1 MFIYET
7 IIIGAGAAGLFAS
20 CFAEKKTLVLEK
32 QSTPGKKLLIAGS
45 GRCNI
50 TNSGEI
56 RDFLPN
62 YYEAARFLRNALFTF
77 TNDDL
82 IDFFENQGLDTLTDK
97 NGKIF
102 PASERSADVLK
113 VLLNKAKENKVE
125 FRFGQVLTRVIKKGD
140 FFEVNTS
147 GDTLF
152 GKNLLIATGGI
163 TYPSTGST
171 GDGYQFAS
179 ALGHTVIP
187 PRPALTP
194 VFADHFPFSENAGI
208 SMNGCTIFHYRN
220 NKKIEAFEGDIS
232 FTHKGLSG
240 PGIIDNSRYFETGD
254 ELRLNLSGISAE
266 IMNKLIIEQ
275 YRSDGNILLSTFL
288 HKTGIQKNLIRSIF
302 KVLNINESTT
312 ISNLSRENR
321 NKVVSYCS
329 EFPVKIDR
337 LGGLNQAMVTRGGVS
352 LKEIDD
358 HTMQSKLVTGLY
370 FAGEVM
376 DFDAKTGGY
385 NLQAAFSTAYS
396 AMKSINSVRNQ

>member
-7 IIIGAGAAGLFAS
+7 IIIGGGAAGLFAS

-50 TNSGEI
+50 TNSGDI
-56 RDFLPN
+56 REFLPN
-62 YYEAARFLRNALFTF
+62 YYESARFLRQALFSF

-82 IDFFENQGLDTLTDK
+82 IDFFEKQGLKTITDK

-102 PASERSADVLK
+102 PASERSGDVLK
-113 VLLNKAKENKVE
+113 VLMNKAYENKVE
-125 FRFGQVLTRVIKKGD
+125 FRFGQALHRVIKKED
-140 FFEVNTS
+140 FFEVSTP
-147 GDTLF
+147 GDPLF
-152 GKNLLIATGGI
+152 SKNLLIATGGI

-171 GDGYQFAS
+171 GDGYQLAA

-194 VFADHFPFSENAGI
+194 IFADHFPFSENAGI

-220 NKKIEAFEGDIS
+220 NKKIDVFEGDIS

-266 IMNKLIIEQ
+266 IMNKMIIEQ
-275 YRSDGNILLSTFL
+275 YQTDGNMFLSTFL

-312 ISNLSRENR
+312 ISNLNKENR
-321 NKVVSYCS
+321 NKIVSFCC
-329 EFPVKIDR
+329 EFPFKIDR

-358 HTMQSKLVTGLY
+358 RTMQSKLVSGLY

-376 DFDAKTGGY
+376 DIDAKTGGY

-396 AMKSINSVRNQ
+396 AMRSINSVRIQ